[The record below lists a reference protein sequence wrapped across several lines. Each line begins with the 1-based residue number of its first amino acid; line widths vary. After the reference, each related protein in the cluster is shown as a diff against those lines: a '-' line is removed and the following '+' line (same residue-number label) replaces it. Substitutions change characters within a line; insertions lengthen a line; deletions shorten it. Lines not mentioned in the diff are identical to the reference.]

1 MAKRH
6 ICYVSGTRADFGLMR
21 STLARIQA
29 SPDMALSVV
38 ATGMHLD
45 PLYGHT
51 VDEIAKAGFELAATV
66 EVPPDPPS
74 GATMARHIGIIT
86 TGLVD
91 VFERIRPDL
100 VLLLGDR
107 GEMLAAAIA
116 AIHLNLPIVHIAGG
130 DRSGTVDEPVRHAIS
145 KLAHFHLTSTEASR
159 ERLVRM
165 GEHPDRV
172 LILGTPSLD
181 DIVDAD
187 VASREAV
194 ARELGLAPDRP
205 FALMVFHPVLQDAE
219 NAGRESAAILA
230 ALEQAKLQ
238 TVALM
243 PNSDAGS
250 EAIRQA
256 LEDASARDGFVLRTH
271 LPRET
276 YLSVLAHADLM
287 IGNSSSGIVEA
298 ASFGTPV
305 VNVGPRQQL
314 RERNANVSDVGCDA
328 AEIGTAIERALAHGR
343 LAPGN
348 VYGDGRSGERICR
361 FLETVELGPEILRKV
376 NAY

>member
-1 MAKRH
+1 MARRH

-21 STLARIQA
+21 STLARIHHA
-29 SPDMALSVV
+29 PALALSVV

-51 VDEIAKAGFELAATV
+51 VDEIEQAGFALAATI
-66 EVPPDPPS
+66 EVPTGPPS

-86 TGLVD
+86 AGLVD
-91 VFERIRPDL
+91 AFEKIRPDA

-172 LILGTPSLD
+172 LALGTPSLD
-181 DIVDAD
+181 DIVGAP
-187 VASREAV
+187 VASREEV
-194 ARELGLAPDRP
+194 ARELGLRPDRP

-230 ALEQAKLQ
+230 ALDRAGLQ

-256 LEDASARDGFVLRTH
+256 LEEASTREGFVLKTH
-271 LPRET
+271 LPREA
-276 YLSVLAHADLM
+276 YLSVLANADLM

-298 ASFGTPV
+298 ASFGTQV
-305 VNVGPRQQL
+305 VNVGPRQAL
-314 RERNANVSDVGCDA
+314 RERNANITDVGCDA
-328 AEIGTAIERALAHGR
+328 VDIGAAIEQSLASGR
-343 LAPGN
+343 LPAGN
-348 VYGDGRSGERICR
+348 IYGDGRSGERIRR
-361 FLETVELGPEILRKV
+361 FLEEVELGPEVLRKV